1 MNSNDRGVATP
12 KVVLVTGASR
22 FLGGYLV
29 TRLAQN
35 PAIDRVIAVDARSP
49 SKDLLRR
56 MGRAEFVRADIRN
69 PLIGKVIRNANV
81 DTVVHAATVTK
92 PPKSGGR
99 ATMKDLNV
107 IGAMQLFAVCQKSP
121 SVQKVVLRSSSS
133 VYGCSAKD
141 PAKFT
146 EEMSARRPP
155 SGAFA
160 RDTIDIEGYIRGMG
174 RRRPDIAVSILRMAP
189 LIGPR
194 LNGSISRYMTSPLI
208 PSIIGRDARMQL
220 LHEEDALAALERA
233 TVSGPAGTFNVGAD
247 GTIMLSQA
255 IRRAGRIEVPVPFA
269 LFKSVGRALMG
280 GMMREFTTEQL
291 DYFHFG
297 CGLDTT
303 RMRSDLAFEPR
314 WTTVQA
320 FDDFVRGAAL
330 RPVLRNEWVDS
341 VESRLL
347 SAVDAGAGI
356 ADSALAVTSGAV
368 TSGAVTSNAVTS
380 GRER

>member
-1 MNSNDRGVATP
+1 MNSNDQGVSAP
-12 KVVLVTGASR
+12 KVVLITGASR

-35 PAIDRVIAVDARSP
+35 PSIERVIAVDSKSP

-69 PLIGKVIRNANV
+69 PLIGKVIRNAAV
-81 DTVVHAATVTK
+81 DTVVHAATINK

-121 SVQKVVLRSSSS
+121 TVKKVVLRSSSS

-141 PAKFT
+141 PVQFT

-155 SGAFA
+155 SGGFA
-160 RDTIDIEGYIRGMG
+160 RDTIDIEGYVRGLD
-174 RRRPDIAVSILRMAP
+174 RRRPDLAVSILRMAP

-194 LNGSISRYMTSPLI
+194 LNGTISRYLTSPLI
-208 PSIIGRDARMQL
+208 PSIVGRDARMQL

-233 TVSGPAGTFNVGAD
+233 TLSSPAGTFNIGAD

-269 LFKSVGRALMG
+269 LFKSVGRAVMG
-280 GMMREFTTEQL
+280 GVMREFTTEQL

-303 RMRSDLAFEPR
+303 RMRADLGFEPR

-330 RPVLRNEWVDS
+330 RPVLRTEWLDLMEKRILS
-341 VESRLL
+341 V
-347 SAVDAGAGI
+347 VDAGATMSDAAI
-356 ADSALAVTSGAV
+356 A
-368 TSGAVTSNAVTS
+368 AVTS
-380 GRER
+380 GREK